1 MRLDSSSLFFS
12 GAVALACSSAVLL
25 ATSFVAPD
33 AVAQVQAGASAQMS
47 TEGGP
52 ASGALVTSDDDDEDG
67 LAPRGNLGEIG
78 LFGGL
83 IFMSNRNA
91 LHDARLPYADFEKP
105 TPEVGLRIAYLPLS
119 FLGVE
124 GEFMGGAAE
133 LVGGEGAIV
142 WAGRGHLLFQVPTRR
157 VNPFVLIGGGRMG
170 ISSDPAGDDNDP
182 ALHFGG
188 GLKINLHRRVA
199 LRLDVRDNI
208 TKQRP
213 EAGTAHHI
221 EALAGL
227 SVVIGRPTPRPKD
240 SDGDGV
246 VDLQDTCPLEAGLPP
261 DGCPIRDRDADG
273 FPDPKDSC
281 PLEAGIAP
289 DGCPIRDADSD
300 GIVDANDECRDV
312 PGIPPTGCPD
322 KDQDGILDRDDQCI
336 DVPGIAPH
344 GCPADSDGDGFND
357 PQDKCPNEPEN
368 KNNFEDDDGCP
379 DQLPDAVKRF
389 TGVIKGIEFETGK
402 SEIRGISAP
411 VLESAAAVLVQYP
424 TLRVRVTGHTDNVGS
439 RETNITLS
447 KRRAEAVKAYLM
459 KRGVEADR
467 IETLGEGP
475 DSPITSN
482 STRQGRQQNRRIEF
496 QMIQ

>member
-1 MRLDSSSLFFS
+1 MRLDSSSLLFS
-12 GAVALACSSAVLL
+12 GAIVLACSSFA
-25 ATSFVAPD
+25 ASA
-33 AVAQVQAGASAQMS
+33 AAQTQAGASLQMS

-52 ASGALVTSDDDDEDG
+52 ASGVLVTSDDDDEDG
-67 LAPRGNLGEIG
+67 LAPRGNLGELG

-124 GEFMGGAAE
+124 GEFMGGAAQ

-142 WAGRGHLLFQVPTRR
+142 WAGRGHLLLQVPTRR

-170 ISSDPAGDDNDP
+170 ISSDPAGDDTDP

-213 EAGTAHHI
+213 DAGTAHHI

-240 SDGDGV
+240 SDADGV

-261 DGCPIRDRDADG
+261 DGCPIRDRDGDG

-289 DGCPIRDADSD
+289 DGCPIRDADQD
-300 GIVDANDECRDV
+300 GVVDASDECRDV

-336 DVPGIAPH
+336 DVAGVAPH

-368 KNNFEDDDGCP
+368 KNGFEDNDGCP
-379 DQLPDAVKRF
+379 DQIPDAVKRF

-439 RETNITLS
+439 RETNVLLS

-475 DSPITSN
+475 DSPMTSN

-496 QMIQ
+496 QIIQ

>member
-1 MRLDSSSLFFS
+1 MRLDSSSLLFS
-12 GAVALACSSAVLL
+12 GAIVLACSSI
-25 ATSFVAPD
+25 APS
-33 AVAQVQAGASAQMS
+33 AAAQAQAGASLQMS

-52 ASGALVTSDDDDEDG
+52 ASGAVVTSDDDDEDG
-67 LAPRGNLGEIG
+67 LAPRGNLGELG

-105 TPEVGLRIAYLPLS
+105 TPEVGVRIAYLPLS

-124 GEFMGGAAE
+124 GEFMAGAAE

-142 WAGRGHLLFQVPTRR
+142 WAGRGHLLLQVPTRR

-170 ISSDPAGDDNDP
+170 ISSDPAGDDTDP
-182 ALHFGG
+182 AHHF
-188 GLKINLHRRVA
+188 
-199 LRLDVRDNI
+199 
-208 TKQRP
+208 
-213 EAGTAHHI
+213 

-240 SDGDGV
+240 SDADGV

-261 DGCPIRDRDADG
+261 DGCPIRDRDGDG

-289 DGCPIRDADSD
+289 DGCPIRDADQD
-300 GIVDANDECRDV
+300 GVVDANDECRDV

-336 DVPGIAPH
+336 DVAGVAPH

-368 KNNFEDDDGCP
+368 KNGFEDNDGCP
-379 DQLPDAVKRF
+379 DQIPDAVKRF

-439 RETNITLS
+439 RETNVLLS

-475 DSPITSN
+475 DSPMTSN

-496 QMIQ
+496 QIIQ

>member
-1 MRLDSSSLFFS
+1 M
-12 GAVALACSSAVLL
+12 
-25 ATSFVAPD
+25 
-33 AVAQVQAGASAQMS
+33 QMS

-52 ASGALVTSDDDDEDG
+52 ASGVLVTSEDDDDG
-67 LAPRGNLGEIG
+67 LAPRGNLAELGI
-78 LFGGL
+78 FGGL
-83 IFMSNRNA
+83 LFLSGNNA
-91 LHDARLPYADFEKP
+91 LHDARLPLADFEQP
-105 TPEVGLRIAYLPLS
+105 APEVGVRIAYLPLS

-124 GEFMGGAAE
+124 GEFMGAAAE
-133 LVGGEGAIV
+133 LEGGEGAMV

-170 ISSDPAGDDNDP
+170 ISSDAVGDDSDP

-199 LRLDVRDNI
+199 LRVEARDNI

-213 EAGTAHHI
+213 GADTAHHI

-246 VDLQDTCPLEAGLPP
+246 VDLQDTCPLEQGLPP

-273 FPDPKDSC
+273 FPDPSDEC

-289 DGCPIRDADSD
+289 TGCPIRDADQD
-300 GIVDANDECRDV
+300 GVLDASDECRDV
-312 PGIPPTGCPD
+312 PGVAPTGCPD
-322 KDQDGILDRDDQCI
+322 KDQDGVLDRDDQCL
-336 DVPGIAPH
+336 DVPGVAPH
-344 GCPADSDGDGFND
+344 GCPADPDGDGLVE
-357 PQDKCPNEPEN
+357 PQDKCPNEPET
-368 KNNFEDDDGCP
+368 KNGFEDGDGCP
-379 DQLPDAVKRF
+379 DQIPDAVKKF
-389 TGVIKGIEFETGK
+389 TGVIRGIEFETGK

-411 VLESAAAVLVQYP
+411 VLESAAALLVQHP
-424 TLRVRVTGHTDNVGS
+424 TLRVRVVGHTDNVGT
-439 RETNITLS
+439 RETNLELS

-475 DSPITSN
+475 DSPMTSN

-496 QMIQ
+496 QIIQ

>member
-1 MRLDSSSLFFS
+1 M
-12 GAVALACSSAVLL
+12 LL
-25 ATSFVAPD
+25 
-33 AVAQVQAGASAQMS
+33 
-47 TEGGP
+47 
-52 ASGALVTSDDDDEDG
+52 TSDDDDEDG
-67 LAPRGNLGEIG
+67 LAPRGNLWELGI
-78 LFGGL
+78 FGGL
-83 IFMSNRNA
+83 IFVSDNNA
-91 LHDARLPYADFEKP
+91 LYDPRLPFADFKQP

-124 GEFMGGAAE
+124 GEFMGGAGE
-133 LVGGEGAIV
+133 LRGGEGAV
-142 WAGRGHLLFQVPTRR
+142 LWAGRGHLLFQVPTRR

-170 ISSDPAGDDNDP
+170 IDSDPSGNDNDP

-199 LRLDVRDNI
+199 LRLEARDNI

-213 EAGTAHHI
+213 EADTAHHI

-227 SVVIGRPTPRPKD
+227 SIVLGRPTPRPKD

-261 DGCPIRDRDADG
+261 DGCPIRDRDGDG

-289 DGCPIRDADSD
+289 DGCPIRDADQD
-300 GIVDANDECRDV
+300 GVLDATDECRDV

-322 KDQDGILDRDDQCI
+322 KDQDGVLDREDQCI
-336 DVPGIAPH
+336 DVPGVAPH
-344 GCPADSDGDGFND
+344 GCPADSDGDGFID
-357 PQDKCPNEPEN
+357 PDDKCPNEPEI
-368 KNNFEDDDGCP
+368 KNGFEDNDGCP
-379 DQLPDAVKRF
+379 DQIPDAVKRF

-439 RETNITLS
+439 RESNITLS

-475 DSPITSN
+475 DSPMTSN

-496 QMIQ
+496 QIIQ